1 MAGEKEAIA
10 FADVV
15 EDRLGY
21 VLRRASSGMMSEL
34 GAVLARVGLRP
45 VEATIL
51 LLIGAREGST
61 QSEIGRTLGIKRANM
76 VPLIAGLTAKG
87 LVEKSPVDGRS
98 QGLSLTVTGI
108 VSRDAADAAM
118 QAHERRFQSLLSET
132 EVKMLRDVLGRI
144 VREIGQSPD

>member
-15 EDRLGY
+15 QDRLGY

-34 GAVLARVGLRP
+34 GTVLARVGLRP

-98 QGLSLTVTGI
+98 QGLSLTATGI
-108 VSRDAADAAM
+108 VSRDAADAVM

-132 EVKMLRDVLGRI
+132 EVKMLRDVLARI
-144 VREIGQSPD
+144 VGEIGQSPD

>member
-45 VEATIL
+45 VDATIL

-98 QGLSLTVTGI
+98 QGLSLTATGI

-118 QAHERRFQSLLSET
+118 KAHERRFQSLLSET
-132 EVKMLRDVLGRI
+132 EVKMLRDVLARI

>member
-15 EDRLGY
+15 QDRLGY
-21 VLRRASSGMMSEL
+21 VLRRASSVMMSEL
-34 GAVLARVGLRP
+34 GTVLARVGLRP

-118 QAHERRFQSLLSET
+118 QAHERRFQSLLSDT

>member
-1 MAGEKEAIA
+1 MAGEKEAIV

-51 LLIGAREGST
+51 LLIGAKEGST

-98 QGLSLTVTGI
+98 QGLSLTATGI
-108 VSRDAADAAM
+108 ASRDAADAAM
-118 QAHERRFQSLLSET
+118 KAHERRFQSLLSET
-132 EVKMLRDVLGRI
+132 EVKMLRDVLARI